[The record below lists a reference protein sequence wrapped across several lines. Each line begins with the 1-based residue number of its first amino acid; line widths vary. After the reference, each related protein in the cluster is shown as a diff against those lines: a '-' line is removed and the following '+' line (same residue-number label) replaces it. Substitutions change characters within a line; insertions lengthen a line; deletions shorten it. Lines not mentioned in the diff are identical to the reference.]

1 MATPLQRLSQLGLLK
16 ASFDRGSLAET
27 LTPRRE
33 LLELC
38 NAMALEG
45 GLSVSLDVRPDELIG
60 PLAMTMGGRAR
71 ELKVIEV
78 RDQPRREMTV
88 RLGESER
95 TWVVQDLEAL
105 VRHLNHLFKSDPS
118 SKALAVLG
126 ELEDQLQLW
135 VLDKRLIAS
144 LRGEEFFRARN
155 LKDILVLAQTPTSG

>member
-27 LTPRRE
+27 LTPDRE

-60 PLAMTMGGRAR
+60 PLAMAMGGRAR

-88 RLGESER
+88 RLGEWER

-155 LKDILVLAQTPTSG
+155 FKDILALAQTPTSG